1 MTHRSIHRPPGP
13 SFRWGDTGADDIV
26 DSSGASIGA
35 RAVRAVPGPRGQ
47 RGYSPPPAA
56 PSSNI
61 PVLLAHRSLPG
72 LRWPSR
78 LNTLSSVQLPLRSVM
93 TTLTSCCAKP
103 NAVEADLP
111 RHMPS
116 RRMSGEALTETNHT
130 PALRLSSRGH
140 RRAGSVTDRPLPDAR
155 LTAHITDSPSRP
167 RPQLRAPYYRS
178 TRSRSETPSINQLLR
193 ARTPLVSKPSTPYP
207 HPRGRTEARHE
218 TRRLRAQTE
227 TSRHLWGRQ

>member
-1 MTHRSIHRPPGP
+1 MTRAPFPPPRGRRLTHRSIHRRPGP
-13 SFRWGDTGADDIV
+13 SFRWGDSGADDIV

-72 LRWPSR
+72 LRWPPR
-78 LNTLSSVQLPLRSVM
+78 LDTLSSEQLSLLAAS
-93 TTLTSCCAKP
+93 TTLTSCSAKP
-103 NAVEADLP
+103 NAVEADPP

-116 RRMSGEALTETNHT
+116 KRMTGGALTETNHT

-140 RRAGSVTDRPLPDAR
+140 GQAGSVTDRPLPDVR
-155 LTAHITDSPSRP
+155 LTAHTTDSPSRP

-178 TRSRSETPSINQLLR
+178 TRSRSETPSIESASTRSHAVGFQ
-193 ARTPLVSKPSTPYP
+193 AIDAVPAIQRTNRSSP
-207 HPRGRTEARHE
+207 
-218 TRRLRAQTE
+218 
-227 TSRHLWGRQ
+227 